1 MRPWPV
7 TAGRVKVSLGG
18 IKLRLA
24 GMIMVAVLPLI
35 VVHALDLYQNREHQI
50 TAAGTK
56 ALELARR
63 GADLYREPIIE
74 AQTLLQIAA
83 HVPEV
88 ADAVPGSCELFLE
101 LASRDRSWANG
112 LWVIGPDGRVVCS
125 TVVGG
130 LGLDVSG
137 RDYFRQAIERRE
149 FIVSDFFNS
158 KLRGLPTSVV
168 ALPVLSPDGS
178 VKKLLAASLR
188 LSWFSRLAA
197 EIGQKENVRVMLF
210 DGQGTLLARFPERP
224 EWIGKNWRGYPL
236 MNEAARKSDG
246 WAMVDSKVGPA
257 QIYGWTQ
264 IAGTQA
270 RIAVGFTS
278 ADVLGRI
285 DHQITQTALAVATAL
300 GLAMLAFVGL
310 AGGIVRPLK
319 ILTAGAEAARKSH
332 EAELPSVTGYRE
344 VESLA
349 ASLQELLADRKQ
361 REDALA
367 AARAAAEMA
376 VEQARAAHT
385 RLRDAIE
392 AVPVGLVFFDAD
404 DRYVLWNSRYMELY
418 PHISDPPTPGER
430 FDERLRAGI
439 TKGYFPQAAGREE
452 EWLTHRLSLHRDYQ
466 SSHEQLLPG
475 NRWLRIEERRTSD
488 GGSIGIRVDI
498 TESKRRE
505 ESIRLLFEHNPIPM
519 WVVDRETLRFLAVN
533 DAAVA
538 HYGYSREQFL
548 AMTIL
553 DLRPDEERARAGEAT
568 RSEEPATGTTTW
580 RHLKADGSAISVNIF
595 SRAMIYENRPA
606 KIAAVIDVTERQR
619 VEARITH
626 MAHHDG
632 LTDLANRILFRQRL
646 EQALARAREP
656 DTGLAIHCIDLDYFK
671 DVNDTLGHP
680 IGDALLRLVGD
691 RLRATVG
698 KNDTVARLGGDEFA
712 VIQEPAFGTADAGR
726 LAQRLIEVLSAPYD
740 IDGQEVIVAA
750 SVGIGIASDE
760 ERDPDR
766 LLKNADMALYRAKS
780 DGRRTFRFFEPEM
793 DAHLQ
798 ARRML
803 DKDLRAAF
811 NGREFELHYQP
822 TVDLANNDVIGFE
835 ALMRWRHPERGM
847 VSPAEFIPIA
857 EETGLI
863 VPLGEWA
870 LNTAC
875 FEAAKWPSRIRVA
888 VNLSPVQFRSGKIVE
903 TVKQALALSGL
914 SPGRL
919 ELEIT
924 ESVLFQDNDI
934 NLATL
939 HELHRL
945 GVRVAMDDFGT
956 GYSSLS
962 YLRRF
967 PFDKIKIDRSFVK
980 ELPHDPD
987 CLTII
992 RGIVGLAA
1000 GLGMSTT
1007 AEGVEKPSQLEVLRA
1022 YGCHEAQGFLF
1033 GRAAP
1038 ASEIER
1044 MLAGEPASVVNAA

>member
-7 TAGRVKVSLGG
+7 TAGRAKVRLGG

-24 GMIMVAVLPLI
+24 GMILVAVLPLI
-35 VVHALDLYQNREHQI
+35 GVHALDLYQNRGHQI
-50 TAAGTK
+50 SMAGIK

-74 AQTLLQIAA
+74 AQTLLQVAA

-88 ADAVPGSCELFLE
+88 VDAVAGRCDRFLE
-101 LASRDRSWANG
+101 LAGRGREWANG
-112 LWVIGPDGRVVCS
+112 LWVIGLDGRATCS
-125 TVVGG
+125 TVAGG
-130 LGLDVSG
+130 VGLDVSD
-137 RDYFRQAIERRE
+137 REYFRRAIDRRE
-149 FIVSDFFNS
+149 FVISDFFTS

-178 VKKLLAASLR
+178 VRKILAASLR

-197 EIGQKENVRVMLF
+197 EIGQKEDVRVMLF

-236 MNEAARKSDG
+236 IDVASRRTEG
-246 WAMVDSKVGPA
+246 WSMVDSLVGPS

-264 IAGTQA
+264 IPGTQA
-270 RIAVGFTS
+270 RIAVGFNS
-278 ADVLGRI
+278 ADVLGHI

-300 GLAMLAFVGL
+300 GLAMLAFAGL

-319 ILTAGAEAARKSH
+319 ILTAGAEAARRSH
-332 EAELPSVTGYRE
+332 AAELPNVTGYRE
-344 VESLA
+344 VESLS
-349 ASLQELLADRKQ
+349 ASLHELLAARKQ

-367 AARAAAEMA
+367 AARAEAEQA

-404 DRYVLWNSRYMELY
+404 DRYVLWNSRYMKLY
-418 PHISDPPTPGER
+418 PHIADPPTPGER
-430 FDERLRAGI
+430 FEERLRTFI
-439 TKGYFPQAAGREE
+439 KKGYFPRADGRED
-452 EWLTHRLSLHRDYQ
+452 EWLAERLSLHRDYQ

-519 WVVDRETLRFLAVN
+519 WVIDRETLRFLAVN
-533 DAAVA
+533 DAAIA

-548 AMTIL
+548 AMTNL
-553 DLRPDEERARAGEAT
+553 DLRATADRTRAIEAT
-568 RSEEPATGTTTW
+568 RSVEPSTGEAIW
-580 RHLKADGSAISVNIF
+580 QHLKADGSTVSVNIF

-646 EQALARAREP
+646 ERALARAREP
-656 DTGLAIHCIDLDYFK
+656 DAGLAIHCIDLDYFK

-691 RLRATVG
+691 RLRACVG
-698 KNDTVARLGGDEFA
+698 NNDTVARLGGDEFA
-712 VIQEPAFGTADAGR
+712 IIQEPTFGAADAGR
-726 LAQRLIEVLSAPYD
+726 LAQRLIDVVSAPYD

-750 SVGIGIASDE
+750 SVGIGLASDD

-793 DAHLQ
+793 DAQLQ
-798 ARRML
+798 TRRTL
-803 DKDLRAAF
+803 DLNLRAAF
-811 NGREFELHYQP
+811 TGREFELHYQP
-822 TVDLANNDVIGFE
+822 TVDLANNDITGFE
-835 ALMRWRHPERGM
+835 ALLRWRHPERGM
-847 VSPAEFIPIA
+847 VSPVEFIPVA

-863 VPLGEWA
+863 VPLGEWV
-870 LNTAC
+870 LNNAC
-875 FEAAKWPSRIRVA
+875 TEAAKWPSRISVA
-888 VNLSPVQFRSGKIVE
+888 VNLSPVQFRGGKIVE
-903 TVKQALALSGL
+903 TVKQALAVSGL
-914 SPGRL
+914 SPRRL

-924 ESVLFQDNDI
+924 ESVLFQDNDV

-939 HELHRL
+939 HQLHGL

-1033 GRAAP
+1033 GRASP
-1038 ASEIER
+1038 PCDVER
-1044 MLAGEPASVVNAA
+1044 TLAGERPPVGNAA